1 MEKKYRKRVCLCISL
16 FIICILAGVMVDNL
30 MSEDSNIEYEN
41 LNTEFKTDMTKKKDY
56 QKADLEM
63 KLQDSIQ
70 SIAEGSNP
78 LVSIDNFD
86 VEDHSETTVVVT
98 LYTEPYNEI
107 SEELRIAIENLIL
120 GSFNGILKDNISIDI
135 EYTEK

>member
-1 MEKKYRKRVCLCISL
+1 MEKKYRKRVYLCISL

-98 LYTEPYNEI
+98 LYTEPSNEI
-107 SEELRIAIENLIL
+107 SEELRVAIENLIL

>member
-16 FIICILAGVMVDNL
+16 FIICILVGVMVDNL
-30 MSEDSNIEYEN
+30 MSEDSNIEYES
-41 LNTEFKTDMTKKKDY
+41 LNTESKTDMTKKKDY

>member
-1 MEKKYRKRVCLCISL
+1 MKKKYRKRVCICIGL
-16 FIICILAGVMVDNL
+16 FIICILAGVMTDNL
-30 MSEDSNIEYEN
+30 MSEDCNIEYEN

-98 LYTEPYNEI
+98 LYTEPSNEI
-107 SEELRIAIENLIL
+107 SEELRVAIENLIL

>member
-16 FIICILAGVMVDNL
+16 FIICVLVGFIANNL
-30 MSEDSNIEYEN
+30 MSEDCNVEYESF
-41 LNTEFKTDMTKKKDY
+41 NTEFKTDMTKKRDY

-78 LVSIDNFD
+78 LVNIHNFD
-86 VEDHSETTVVVT
+86 AADHSETTVAVT
-98 LYTEPYNEI
+98 LYTEPSNEI
-107 SEELRIAIENLIL
+107 SEESRITIENLIS
-120 GSFNGILKDNISIDI
+120 GSFNGILKDNISVDI
-135 EYTEK
+135 KYTEK

>member
-98 LYTEPYNEI
+98 LYTEPSNEI
-107 SEELRIAIENLIL
+107 SEELRIAIENLII

-135 EYTEK
+135 EYTEG

>member
-63 KLQDSIQ
+63 KLQDTIQ

-98 LYTEPYNEI
+98 LYTEPSNEI
-107 SEELRIAIENLIL
+107 SEELRVAIENLIL

>member
-98 LYTEPYNEI
+98 LYTEPSNEI
-107 SEELRIAIENLIL
+107 SEELRVAIENLIL